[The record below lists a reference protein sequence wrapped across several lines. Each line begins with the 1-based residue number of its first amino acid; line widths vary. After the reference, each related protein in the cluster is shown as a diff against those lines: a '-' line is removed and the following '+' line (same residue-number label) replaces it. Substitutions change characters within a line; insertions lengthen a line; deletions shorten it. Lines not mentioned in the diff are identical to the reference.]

1 MEEKPRHVRYG
12 LKERLRMLGPTF
24 PLKSGPG
31 CGFESVLHHFL
42 AWWLET
48 HDSACLIPNFAGF
61 LTCKTG
67 QHPRS
72 RLLRIPHNSA
82 LQTNT
87 RELFGVMDS
96 GDGCTTVYAA
106 WASLVAQ

>member
-1 MEEKPRHVRYG
+1 
-12 LKERLRMLGPTF
+12 MLSPTV
-24 PLKSGPG
+24 PLKSRPG

-42 AWWLET
+42 AWWLGT

-61 LTCKTG
+61 LTCKMG
-67 QHPRS
+67 QHPPSRS
-72 RLLRIPHNSA
+72 FRSPCNSV

-87 RELFGVMDS
+87 SELFGVVDS
-96 GDGCTTVYAA
+96 GDGCTTVYAE